1 MGFSAGRVDARDQR
15 LDRRQHAFHDHVDPA
30 AVRVDAVLQVE
41 IGLAGDAFKEEGI
54 EDGLVLCRE
63 LGKDRVEGGG
73 IFIAEIRG
81 CAHSGDED
89 RQPAGRQSGE
99 NRIERLA
106 RDRRIGAPQ
115 GVVGAEL
122 DDDRVGLGPD
132 RPVEA
137 GEPVTRGISRYAGID
152 DGHVVTARPERDFE
166 PGGEGLGS
174 GETQAGREAVAESD
188 DRQRGR
194 RRRHAQKEGKHGQGG
209 NQTRS

>member
-15 LDRRQHAFHDHVDPA
+15 FDRRQYAFDDHVDPA
-30 AVRVDAVLQVE
+30 AVRVDAILQVE

-54 EDGLVLCRE
+54 EDGAVLCRE
-63 LGKDRVEGGG
+63 LGKDRVEGGS

-81 CAHSGDED
+81 GAHSGEED

-122 DDDRVGLGPD
+122 DNDRVGVGPY

-137 GEPVTRGISRYAGID
+137 GEAVACGVSRHPGID
-152 DGHVVTARPERDFE
+152 HGDVVAARP
-166 PGGEGLGS
+166 
-174 GETQAGREAVAESD
+174 
-188 DRQRGR
+188 QRPL
-194 RRRHAQKEGKHGQGG
+194 KPDGK
-209 NQTRS
+209 

>member
-15 LDRRQHAFHDHVDPA
+15 FDRRQYGFHDHVDPA

-54 EDGLVLCRE
+54 EDGVVLCRE
-63 LGKDRVEGGG
+63 LGKDRVEGGS

-81 CAHSGDED
+81 RAHSGEED

-115 GVVGAEL
+115 GVVGAKL

-137 GEPVTRGISRYAGID
+137 GKAVTRGVSRYAGID
-152 DGHVVTARPERDFE
+152 DGHVVAARPEGLLKSD
-166 PGGEGLGS
+166 GEGLIS
-174 GETQAGREAVAESD
+174 GETEARREAVAEGD

-194 RRRHAQKEGKHGQGG
+194 RRRRA
-209 NQTRS
+209 